1 MTHNFSDDEL
11 NYLTPEDDKEE
22 PGTEAVA
29 FDPFADE
36 DGDESQNSADAEVEE
51 LLKQVGAGE
60 SETAAATEAVAFD
73 PFADDDDEDEGHD
86 QRTDAVAFDPFADD
100 DEDSAESFTDPD
112 NIAALIKDL
121 GQLRDRH
128 EKRGGDLLDTSQR
141 SRQQALD
148 TFREPRLAARTN
160 REVAD
165 CMVSLPFV
173 VPSAP
178 EDALMDPQEAIKEK
192 KLPPP
197 QLKPGD
203 IVASQYEILGVIA
216 HGGMGWIY
224 LANDHFVSGRVVVLK
239 GMQAHKSADETAVAE
254 AEREFLA
261 DITHPGIVKI
271 FNFIDDDR
279 VPGGFIVMEYVG
291 GPSLRKR
298 RNELPNKRLP
308 FSIAIAYILELLPA
322 LDYLHSR
329 GVVYNDLKPDNII
342 VTEDQVKLIDL
353 GAVSGI
359 GAFGYIYGTKGFQA
373 PEVPTEGP
381 SVASDIYTIGQ
392 TLAAL
397 TLKLPV
403 EDGVFLPGIPNPT
416 EQPRLRRHVSFYH
429 LLTRAT
435 DPDPKKRFKDI
446 SELRTQLYGVLR
458 EIIAI
463 RDGIQHP
470 AQHSLFSP
478 ARSTFG

>member
-11 NYLTPEDDKEE
+11 NYLTPEDDKGKDEDGGKGE

-29 FDPFADE
+29 FDPFAD
-36 DGDESQNSADAEVEE
+36 DDDEFPDASHNAADAEVAA
-51 LLKQVGAGE
+51 LLRQVGAGDDPAGKDAAGDN
-60 SETAAATEAVAFD
+60 TAGGDGDTGAATEAVAFD
-73 PFADDDDEDEGHD
+73 PFADDDDEFGDADGD
-86 QRTDAVAFDPFADD
+86 NQRTDAVAFDPFADED
-100 DEDSAESFTDPD
+100 DNDDSEAAFTDPD

-121 GQLRDRH
+121 GQLRDRN
-128 EKRGGDLLDTSQR
+128 EKQSGDLLDTSQR

-148 TFREPRLAARTN
+148 TFRELRLAARTN

-165 CMVSLPFV
+165 GMVTLPFV
-173 VPSAP
+173 VPTAP
-178 EDALMDPQEAIKEK
+178 EDALIDPTEAIKEK
-192 KLPPP
+192 KLSPP

-239 GMQAHKSADETAVAE
+239 GMQAHKSADETAAAE

-271 FNFIDDDR
+271 FNFIDDER

-329 GVVYNDLKPDNII
+329 
-342 VTEDQVKLIDL
+342 
-353 GAVSGI
+353 
-359 GAFGYIYGTKGFQA
+359 
-373 PEVPTEGP
+373 
-381 SVASDIYTIGQ
+381 
-392 TLAAL
+392 
-397 TLKLPV
+397 
-403 EDGVFLPGIPNPT
+403 
-416 EQPRLRRHVSFYH
+416 
-429 LLTRAT
+429 
-435 DPDPKKRFKDI
+435 
-446 SELRTQLYGVLR
+446 
-458 EIIAI
+458 
-463 RDGIQHP
+463 
-470 AQHSLFSP
+470 
-478 ARSTFG
+478 